1 MSLHVQTKAL
11 DVFQRRVRPRKD
23 TSDDEVPY
31 DGDSTSPGAES
42 IGAIKESDP
51 DDLEID
57 QDMEIGSVSFGALAK
72 AQSSIRIRMNSS
84 SAERQEVPHWQAQKT
99 RHNQDSRD
107 HIGEELPRK
116 ERKEA
121 FGRSSKHAPTELSS
135 KKAVSRRREAVMV
148 PKRESRDPRF
158 DPLTGPLDEGK
169 TKKNYAFLESYREIE
184 MKSIRDEIRR
194 AKDDAVKE
202 TLKKEL
208 SSMESKKK
216 AQETKD
222 KQQDIL
228 NAHRKKEKELI
239 KQGKKPFYLKKAE
252 QKKLALVERYSKLKG
267 KQLSRI
273 IERKRKKKAS
283 KERKNMPSLRR
294 EVKS

>member
-1 MSLHVQTKAL
+1 MMKSRMTAIPLPQARNLSVLLRYLHAC
-11 DVFQRRVRPRKD
+11 FVRFI
-23 TSDDEVPY
+23 TSTLTY
-31 DGDSTSPGAES
+31 SQ
-42 IGAIKESDP
+42 ESDP

-208 SSMESKKK
+208 SSMVS
-216 AQETKD
+216 
-222 KQQDIL
+222 IG
-228 NAHRKKEKELI
+228 I
-239 KQGKKPFYLKKAE
+239 MVF
-252 QKKLALVERYSKLKG
+252 RY
-267 KQLSRI
+267 
-273 IERKRKKKAS
+273 
-283 KERKNMPSLRR
+283 
-294 EVKS
+294 